1 MKDKI
6 WKIRNPEGT
15 LYSVLPRIRVKNVV
29 RILGIFIHTFDEK
42 A

>member
-6 WKIRNPEGT
+6 LKIRNPRGI
-15 LYSVLPRIRVKNVV
+15 LYSVLLRIRVKNVV
-29 RILGIFIHTFDEK
+29 RILGIFIHTFDGK